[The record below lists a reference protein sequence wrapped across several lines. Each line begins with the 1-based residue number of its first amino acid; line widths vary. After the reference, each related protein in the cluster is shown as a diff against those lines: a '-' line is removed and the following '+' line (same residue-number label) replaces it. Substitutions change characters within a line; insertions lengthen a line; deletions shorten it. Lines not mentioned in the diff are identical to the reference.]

1 MTATTASA
9 PPRNAAPR
17 SQKRTVF
24 ATSVGNALEWFDWQ
38 IYATFAPFIAAQLFN
53 AENPVSSLLQTF
65 AIFAVGFLAR
75 PLGGL
80 LFGLIADRRGRKASL
95 ILAVTAA
102 SVGSLIIGLTPTH
115 AAIGAWAAVILLV
128 ARLVQGLAHGGE
140 MPAAQTYL
148 SEIAAPSKRGL
159 WSSLIYVS
167 GTTGILCATLFGAV
181 LTGAMSETAMQ
192 EWGWRI
198 PFFVAAAFGLFVLL
212 MRVGMQETE
221 AFETGRV
228 QTLTDA
234 RPAPLMSAGRAAL
247 LVILLT
253 LGATVSFYVWGVTAP
268 AVATATHGMAP
279 GAALWAGAGGIIL
292 FIAALPL
299 WGRLSDRI
307 GRRPVLVVSLL
318 GTAAL
323 YFPMQNL
330 MSDQPWTLFVA
341 TGAVLLFLAGTMS
354 ILPAV
359 FAELFPTHIR
369 TVGTAVP
376 YSIAVAL
383 FGGTSPYLQT
393 YFGAQLELPWLFSL
407 YAVILLLISAAT
419 AFFLLPET
427 KGRVL

>member
-1 MTATTASA
+1 MSATIAA
-9 PPRNAAPR
+9 PARKAAPR
-17 SQKRTVF
+17 SQARTVF
-24 ATSVGNALEWFDWQ
+24 ATSFGNALEWFDWQ
-38 IYATFAPFIAAQLFN
+38 IYATFAPFIAAQLFD

-95 ILAVTAA
+95 ILAVSAA
-102 SVGSLIIGLTPTH
+102 SLGSLLIGLTPAH
-115 AAIGAWAAVILLV
+115 AAIGAWAAVLLLI
-128 ARLVQGLAHGGE
+128 ARLIQGLAHGGE

-148 SEIAAPSKRGL
+148 SEIAAPKKRGL
-159 WSSLIYVS
+159 WSSLIYIS

-181 LTGAMSETAMQ
+181 LTGVISVEAMQ
-192 EWGWRI
+192 VWGWRI
-198 PFFVAAAFGLFVLL
+198 PFFVAAAFGLFVLV
-212 MRVGMQETE
+212 MRVGMHETE
-221 AFETGRV
+221 AFETGKV
-228 QTLTDA
+228 QTLADA
-234 RPAPLMSAGRAAL
+234 RPTPLMPARRAAM

-268 AVATATHGMAP
+268 AVATATLGMDP
-279 GAALWAGAGGIIL
+279 GAALWAGAGGIVI

-307 GRRPVLVVSLL
+307 GRKPVLTISLL

-323 YFPMQNL
+323 YFPMQRL

-341 TGAVLLFLAGTMS
+341 TASVLIFLAGTMA

-383 FGGTSPYLQT
+383 FGGTAPYLQT
-393 YFGAQLELPWLFSL
+393 WFGAQLELPWLFSL
-407 YAVILLLISAAT
+407 YSVILLLISAAT
-419 AFFLLPET
+419 AIFLLPET

>member
-1 MTATTASA
+1 MSATLTTPA
-9 PPRNAAPR
+9 RKAAPR
-17 SQKRTVF
+17 SQARTVF
-24 ATSVGNALEWFDWQ
+24 ATSFGNALEWFDWQ

-53 AENPVSSLLQTF
+53 AENPISSLLQTF

-95 ILAVTAA
+95 ILAVSAA
-102 SVGSLIIGLTPTH
+102 SLGSLLIGLTPTH
-115 AAIGAWAAVILLV
+115 AAIGAWAAVLLLI
-128 ARLVQGLAHGGE
+128 ARLIQGLAHGGE

-148 SEIAAPSKRGL
+148 SEIAAPRKRGL
-159 WSSLIYVS
+159 WSSLIYIS

-181 LTGAMSETAMQ
+181 LTGVISVEAMQ
-192 EWGWRI
+192 TWGWRI
-198 PFFVAAAFGLFVLL
+198 PFFVAAAFGLFVLV
-212 MRVGMQETE
+212 MRVGMHETE
-221 AFETGRV
+221 TFETGKV
-228 QTLTDA
+228 QTLADA
-234 RPAPLMSAGRAAL
+234 RPAPLMPARRAAM

-268 AVATATHGMAP
+268 AVATATLGMDP
-279 GAALWAGAGGIIL
+279 GAALWAGAGGIII

-307 GRRPVLVVSLL
+307 GRKPVLAISLL

-323 YFPMQNL
+323 YFPMQRL

-341 TGAVLLFLAGTMS
+341 TASVLVFLAGTMA

-383 FGGTSPYLQT
+383 FGGTAPYLQT
-393 YFGAQLELPWLFSL
+393 WFGAQLELPWLFSL
-407 YAVILLLISAAT
+407 YSVILLLISAAT
-419 AFFLLPET
+419 AIFLLPET

>member
-1 MTATTASA
+1 MTTTTSA
-9 PPRNAAPR
+9 PRVAPQR
-17 SQKRTVF
+17 SQFRTVF
-24 ATSVGNALEWFDWQ
+24 ATSFGNALEWFDWQ
-38 IYATFAPFIAAQLFN
+38 IYATFAPFIAAQLFD
-53 AENPVSSLLQTF
+53 AENPISSLLQTF

-80 LFGLIADRRGRKASL
+80 LFGLISDRSGRKTSL
-95 ILAVTAA
+95 ILAVGAA
-102 SVGSLIIGLTPTH
+102 SLGSLLIGLIPTH
-115 AAIGAWAAVILLV
+115 AAIGAWSAALLLL

-148 SEIAAPSKRGL
+148 SEIAAPRKRGL

-181 LTGAMSETAMQ
+181 LTGVMSPEAMQ
-192 EWGWRI
+192 AWGWRV
-198 PFFVAAAFGLFVLL
+198 PFIVAAAMGLFVLV
-212 MRVGMQETE
+212 MRIGMHETE
-221 AFETGRV
+221 SFETGRV
-228 QTLTDA
+228 QTLTA
-234 RPAPLMSAGRAAL
+234 TRPEPLLPPRRAAL

-268 AVATATHGMAP
+268 AVATATLGMDP
-279 GAALWAGAGGIIL
+279 SAALWAGAGGIIL
-292 FIAALPL
+292 FIAVLPL

-307 GRRPVLVVSLL
+307 GRKRVLAISLL

-323 YFPMQNL
+323 YFPMQGL
-330 MSDQPWTLFVA
+330 MSAEPWSLFVS
-341 TGAVLLFLAGTMS
+341 TAVVLVFLAGTMS

-383 FGGTSPYLQT
+383 FGGTAPYLQT
-393 YFGAQLELPWLFSL
+393 WFGAELEQPWLFSL
-407 YAVILLLISAAT
+407 YSVVLLLISAAT
-419 AFFLLPET
+419 AIFLLPET
-427 KGRVL
+427 KGREL

>member
-1 MTATTASA
+1 MSSTTSA
-9 PPRNAAPR
+9 PPARKAAPK
-17 SQKRTVF
+17 SQARTVF
-24 ATSVGNALEWFDWQ
+24 ATSFGNALEWFDWQ
-38 IYATFAPFIAAQLFN
+38 IYATFAPFIAMQLFN
-53 AENPVSSLLQTF
+53 ADNPVSSLLQTF

-102 SVGSLIIGLTPTH
+102 SAGSLLIGLTPTH
-115 AAIGAWAAVILLV
+115 AAIGAWAAVLLLI

-148 SEIAAPSKRGL
+148 SEIAAPNKRGL
-159 WSSLIYVS
+159 WSSLIYIS

-181 LTGAMSETAMQ
+181 LTGAMSVEAMQ

-198 PFFVAAAFGLFVLL
+198 PFFVAAAFGLFVLV
-212 MRVGMQETE
+212 MRIGMHETDT
-221 AFETGRV
+221 FETGKL
-228 QTLTDA
+228 QTLADA
-234 RPAPLMSAGRAAL
+234 RPTPLMPARRAAL

-268 AVATATHGMAP
+268 AVATATLGMDP
-279 GAALWAGAGGIIL
+279 GAALWAGAGGIII

-307 GRRPVLVVSLL
+307 GRKPVLAISLL

-323 YFPMQNL
+323 YFPMQRL

-341 TGAVLLFLAGTMS
+341 TASVLVFLAGTMA

-383 FGGTSPYLQT
+383 FGGTAPYLQT
-393 YFGAQLELPWLFSL
+393 WFGAQLELPWLFSL
-407 YAVILLLISAAT
+407 YSVILLLISAAT
-419 AFFLLPET
+419 AIFLLPET
-427 KGRVL
+427 KGREL

>member
-1 MTATTASA
+1 MSVSTTAA
-9 PPRNAAPR
+9 PKAAPR
-17 SQKRTVF
+17 SQARTVF
-24 ATSVGNALEWFDWQ
+24 ATSFGNALEWFDWQ

-95 ILAVTAA
+95 ILAVSAA
-102 SVGSLIIGLTPTH
+102 SLGSLLIGLTPTH
-115 AAIGAWAAVILLV
+115 AAIGAWAAVLLLI

-167 GTTGILCATLFGAV
+167 GTTGILSATLFGAV
-181 LTGAMSETAMQ
+181 LTGAMSESAMQ

-198 PFFVAAAFGLFVLL
+198 PFFVAAAFGLFVLV
-212 MRVGMQETE
+212 MRVGMHETE
-221 AFETGRV
+221 AFETGRI
-228 QTLTDA
+228 QTLADA
-234 RPAPLMSAGRAAL
+234 RPTPLLPASRAAM

-268 AVATATHGMAP
+268 AVAMATLGMDP
-279 GAALWAGAGGIIL
+279 SGALWAGAGGIVL
-292 FIAALPL
+292 FIAVLPL
-299 WGRLSDRI
+299 WGKLSDRI
-307 GRRPVLVVSLL
+307 GRKPVLAISLL
-318 GTAAL
+318 GTAAT
-323 YFPMQNL
+323 YFPMQRL

-341 TGAVLLFLAGTMS
+341 TGVVLLFLAGTMA

-383 FGGTSPYLQT
+383 FGGTAPYLQT
-393 YFGAQLELPWLFSL
+393 WFGAQLELPWLFSL
-407 YAVILLLISAAT
+407 YSVVLLLISAAT
-419 AFFLLPET
+419 AIFLLPET
-427 KGRVL
+427 KGRTL

>member
-1 MTATTASA
+1 MSATITAPA
-9 PPRNAAPR
+9 RKAAPR
-17 SQKRTVF
+17 SQARTVF
-24 ATSVGNALEWFDWQ
+24 ATSFGNALEWFDWQ
-38 IYATFAPFIAAQLFN
+38 IYATFAPFIAAQLFD

-95 ILAVTAA
+95 ILAVSAA
-102 SVGSLIIGLTPTH
+102 SLGSLLIGLTPTH
-115 AAIGAWAAVILLV
+115 AAIGAWAAVLLLI
-128 ARLVQGLAHGGE
+128 ARLIQGLAHGGE

-148 SEIAAPSKRGL
+148 SEIAAPKKRGL
-159 WSSLIYVS
+159 WSSLIYIS

-181 LTGAMSETAMQ
+181 LTGVISVEAMQ
-192 EWGWRI
+192 VWGWRI
-198 PFFVAAAFGLFVLL
+198 PFFVAAAFGLFVLV
-212 MRVGMQETE
+212 MRVGMHETE
-221 AFETGRV
+221 TFETGKV
-228 QTLTDA
+228 QTLADA
-234 RPAPLMSAGRAAL
+234 RPAPLMPARRAAM

-268 AVATATHGMAP
+268 AVATATLGMDP
-279 GAALWAGAGGIIL
+279 GAALWAGAGGIVI
-292 FIAALPL
+292 FIAALPM

-307 GRRPVLVVSLL
+307 GRKPVLAISLL

-323 YFPMQNL
+323 YFPMQRL

-341 TGAVLLFLAGTMS
+341 TASVLIFLAGTMA

-383 FGGTSPYLQT
+383 FGGTAPYLQT
-393 YFGAQLELPWLFSL
+393 WFGAQLELPWLFSL
-407 YAVILLLISAAT
+407 YSVILLLISAAT
-419 AFFLLPET
+419 AIFLLPET